1 MNVLAF
7 ESRRGAEMATLL
19 RNLGWNPTIVPVF
32 AETPQA
38 DPREAVQ
45 FASDLKDGRYDQVI
59 FLTGVA
65 VRQLAKVQLPLAE
78 LQKVVTIVRGP
89 KPAAALRELGITPT
103 IIIREPATWR
113 EILAALTDQPKR
125 STAVIEYGRSDQRLL
140 DGLTHLN
147 IPHHSVTVYH
157 YDFPADRAPVQD
169 VLARLARKEFDV
181 VIFTASVQYMF
192 LAAAA
197 TDDSWKQGLQ
207 HAFIASIGPTMTE
220 TLEADGIPVNF
231 QPSSSKMGILIHE
244 LASQII
250 AKA

>member
-19 RNLGWNPTIVPVF
+19 RNLGWIPTIVPAF
-32 AETPQA
+32 TETPQD
-38 DPREAVQ
+38 DPREAIQ
-45 FASDLKDGRYDQVI
+45 FAADLKQGKFEQVI

-65 VRQLAKVQLPLAE
+65 VRQLAKTPLPLPE
-78 LQKVVTIVRGP
+78 LQKAVTIARGP
-89 KPAAALRELGITPT
+89 KPAAALREIGITPT

-113 EILAALTDQPKR
+113 EILVALADQPKR
-125 STAVIEYGRSDQRLL
+125 STAVIEYGRSDDRLL
-140 DGLTHLN
+140 AGLSDLN
-147 IPHHSVTVYH
+147 IPHQSVAVYH

-169 VLARLARKEFDV
+169 VLARLARNEFDI

-197 TDDSWKQGLQ
+197 TDDTWKQGLH
-207 HAFIASIGPTMTE
+207 HAYIASIGPTMTE

-244 LASQII
+244 LARQDIS
-250 AKA
+250 KP